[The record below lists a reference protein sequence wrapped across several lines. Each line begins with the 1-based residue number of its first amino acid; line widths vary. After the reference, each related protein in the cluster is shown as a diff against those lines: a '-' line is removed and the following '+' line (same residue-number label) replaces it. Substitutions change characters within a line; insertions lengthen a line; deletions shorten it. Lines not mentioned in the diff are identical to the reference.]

1 MKKSLIW
8 LLLLVSTFSYGQTL
22 VVNSTAKNAEQ
33 LVKDILVGQNGNV
46 TITNVKFNN
55 VAVAGTVPNVSN
67 QIGSFRVNKPTP
79 TSANA
84 LGIDSGIIL
93 TTGGITNALGPN
105 GSGSS
110 SVSPSGPS
118 YNNDPDLTS
127 IASSSVNDA
136 AVLEFDF
143 VPLGTTISFRYRFAS
158 EEYTEFICGS
168 VNDAFGFFISG
179 PGIIGTKNVAIIP
192 NTNPPLPVTINT
204 VNIGTSGS
212 SATCI
217 TACGTNAIWQQNKIY
232 FQNNELNVPSTPP
245 ADPALV
251 SMLQYDGLTTI
262 LTAQLKNLQCGQSY
276 HIKMAICDVSDG
288 VWDSGVLIEGGS
300 FQVTDLVVDNNN
312 NVADVTGN
320 PFLIYEG
327 CVVDT
332 VKISRD
338 PSTAS
343 TAASYGLTYVGS
355 TADTTAG
362 PNGDFVDAAGNVIA
376 LPLSVS
382 FAAGVSKI
390 QLIIRTRKDN
400 LVEPS
405 EKLNIRVKG
414 QLGNTGCFTGSTPE
428 VLIIIKDQQIVTAKA
443 QKDSTYAC
451 PNVRPNLVGNIKG
464 LLKDVKYRW
473 FLGPGDTVSQQKF
486 LRLKLDSVFTN
497 LAVKQTKNFYFY
509 GKDFCGNVGIDT
521 VTISRLP
528 YDSVQAFVTSPN
540 KDCSKDTVV
549 LKSVFNKGVK
559 PYYVLLNEKIGNG
572 PSTLISYF
580 SDEDS
585 TFADTDTLKIIAF
598 PNATAKYTYIVK
610 DFCRLSK
617 FVTFLDEV
625 KVGDGILPLTSNDLP
640 DTAVI
645 CENTSIQLAIK
656 PRGGVKPYKLKWLP
670 DNSSDSV
677 LVARPANNTAYRYSF
692 MDRCEVDTLQRDT
705 ILVMVSKV
713 KANFT
718 NTVPGLKDGIDGE
731 KLGNFKSTQF
741 NGLSTTNDSSLIYEW
756 YLNGAKIST
765 DKDFQFTVDYDKD
778 NVVKLVSTNNRG
790 CINIFEKPIAAQTF
804 VNVPNIFTP
813 DNDNV
818 NERFASI
825 NKGVVSYDL
834 KIYNRWGALV
844 HESKDPKEGWNGN
857 INGAKA
863 EAGTYFIVMK
873 YNEREGGK
881 ENKYQGYVNLV
892 R

>member
-1 MKKSLIW
+1 MKKSFAW
-8 LLLLVSTFSYGQTL
+8 LFLLVNTLSYAQTL

-46 TITNVKFNN
+46 AISNVKFNN

-67 QIGSFRVNKPTP
+67 QIGSFRVNKPNIN
-79 TSANA
+79 SVNA
-84 LGIDSGIIL
+84 LNLDSGIIL
-93 TTGGITNALGPN
+93 TTANITVAN
-105 GSGSS
+105 GN
-110 SVSPSGPS
+110 VSPPTGPS
-118 YNNDPDLTS
+118 FNSDPDLTQILS
-127 IASSSVNDA
+127 GSNPPITVNDA

-158 EEYTEFICGS
+158 NEYNEFVCS
-168 VNDAFGFFISG
+168 SFNDVFGFFISG
-179 PGIIGTKNVAIIP
+179 PGIVGNKNVALIP
-192 NTNPPLPVTINT
+192 NTNLPVSINR
-204 VNIGTSGS
+204 VNLGVAGGS
-212 SATCI
+212 FQASTCV
-217 TACGTNAIWQQNKIY
+217 TACGTNAIWQQNKVY
-232 FQNNELNVPSTPP
+232 FQNNDLGTASIPP

-251 SMLQYDGLTTI
+251 NLFKFDGLTTT

-276 HIKMAICDVSDG
+276 HIKLAICDASDG
-288 VWDSGVLIEGGS
+288 SLDSGVLIEGGS

-362 PNGDFVDAAGNVIA
+362 PNGDFVNAAGNVIA

-382 FAAGVSKI
+382 FPVGVSKI

-405 EKLNIRVKG
+405 EKLNVRVKG
-414 QLGNTGCFTGSTPE
+414 QLGSTGCFTGSTPE
-428 VLIIIKDQQIVTAKA
+428 VLIIIKDQPIVTAKA

-464 LLKDVKYRW
+464 LLKDVQYRW

-486 LRLKLDSVFTN
+486 LRLKLDSVFTD
-497 LAVKQTKNFYFY
+497 LSIKQTKNFYFY

-521 VTISRLP
+521 VTISRLK

-540 KDCSKDTVV
+540 KDCSKDTVI
-549 LKSVFNKGVK
+549 LKSAFSFGVA
-559 PYYVLLNEKIGNG
+559 PYYILLSEKIGNG
-572 PSTLISYF
+572 SSTSISYF
-580 SDEDS
+580 GDEDT
-585 TFADTDTLKIIAF
+585 TFTDIDTLKIISF
-598 PNATAKYTYIVK
+598 PNATAKYTYTVK

-617 FVTFLDEV
+617 SRIFIDEV
-625 KVGDGILPLTSNDLP
+625 KVGDGIFPLTSNNLQ

-645 CENTSIQLAIK
+645 CENTAINLAIK
-656 PRGGVKPYKLKWLP
+656 PRGGVKPYLLKWLP
-670 DNSSDSV
+670 GSSKDTVLLASPTDN
-677 LVARPANNTAYRYSF
+677 TRYNYTYT
-692 MDRCEVDTLQRDT
+692 DRCENDTLRDT

-731 KLGNFKSTQF
+731 KLGNFKATQF

-756 YLNGAKIST
+756 YLNGTKIST

-857 INGAKA
+857 INGSKA